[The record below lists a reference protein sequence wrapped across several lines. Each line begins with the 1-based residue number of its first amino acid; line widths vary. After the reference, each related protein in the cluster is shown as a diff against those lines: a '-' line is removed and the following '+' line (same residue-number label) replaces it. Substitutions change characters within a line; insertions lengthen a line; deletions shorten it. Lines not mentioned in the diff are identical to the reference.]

1 MRCHQDAASR
11 YNDMIVENFL
21 QQKTVAEK
29 KKGETAK
36 TATP

>member
-1 MRCHQDAASR
+1 MPLVAAV
-11 YNDMIVENFL
+11 YDMIVENFL
-21 QQKTVAEK
+21 QQKTVAKK

>member
-21 QQKTVAEK
+21 QQKTVAKK